1 MVLALLVGGTILR
14 PRTRVRPPLNG
25 IRQKI
30 QSMDDST
37 RIQIHFYE
45 PNEATVSLE
54 SHITKE
60 IRKQWQEMLFFS
72 CFSARQLIAMGN
84 DTHIASSLA
93 IVLAGMLLPVAPL
106 DVDVKAFIHAVLTKL
121 GNAVK
126 LVDSRSGPGRIVF
139 KAELI
144 LSPPPEKFDLG
155 AERFDLFVGNV
166 NQYAANSVL
175 LLFQYLSRRKIE
187 DRDYL
192 YNLARVAELCG
203 STYLN
208 GKLTTENHM
217 EQASTIVKLA
227 HSEIEAAKL

>member
-1 MVLALLVGGTILR
+1 
-14 PRTRVRPPLNG
+14 
-25 IRQKI
+25 
-30 QSMDDST
+30 MDDST
-37 RIQIHFYE
+37 RIEIHFYE
-45 PNEATVSLE
+45 PNEATVSLG
-54 SHITKE
+54 SHITNE
-60 IRKQWQEMLFFS
+60 ITKQWQEMLFFS
-72 CFSARQLIAMGN
+72 CFTARQLMVIGN
-84 DTHIASSLA
+84 DTHVASSLA
-93 IVLAGMLLPVAPL
+93 IVLAGMLLHAAPL
-106 DVDVKAFIHAVLTKL
+106 EVDVKAFIHAVLTKL

-144 LSPPPEKFDLG
+144 LSPPVEKFDLG
-155 AERFDLFVGNV
+155 AERFGLFVGDF

-175 LLFQYLSRRKIE
+175 LLFQYLARRKIE

-208 GKLTTENHM
+208 GKLTTENHV
-217 EQASTIVKLA
+217 EQASAIVKLA